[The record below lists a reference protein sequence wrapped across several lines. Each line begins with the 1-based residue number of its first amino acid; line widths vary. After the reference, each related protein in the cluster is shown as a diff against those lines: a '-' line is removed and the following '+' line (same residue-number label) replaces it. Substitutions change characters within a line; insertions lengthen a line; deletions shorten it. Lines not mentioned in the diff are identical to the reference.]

1 MIVNF
6 HLTDIDTL
14 EILKTDATLKAL
26 LKEQNT
32 LSSMTK
38 FKKLQIKS
46 VAHGN
51 LWVRSKNT
59 SSLQSKLSSIKDI
72 HVLSLKIF
80 RKLYTKV
87 AW

>member
-1 MIVNF
+1 MMIVDF

-46 VAHGN
+46 VAYRN
-51 LWVRSKNT
+51 L
-59 SSLQSKLSSIKDI
+59 
-72 HVLSLKIF
+72 
-80 RKLYTKV
+80 
-87 AW
+87 